1 MHVHDIHASILWML
15 GLDHMQ
21 TTYLH
26 NGRAER
32 PTVLAG
38 NVIKEIWNL
47 KTIASRVR
55 ARD

>member
-1 MHVHDIHASILWML
+1 MRAAERPVHVHDIHASILWML

-38 NVIKEIWNL
+38 NVIKEIW
-47 KTIASRVR
+47 T
-55 ARD
+55 